1 MEHVLTTV
9 DICRDRDQATAIP
22 LANTRETQLLE
33 IRRIVIQPC
42 QSSGTGRRERKKE
55 GRAGQST
62 GPDIAG
68 QIYLSVTRGVYIST
82 LSRVINTR
90 GGGGGGDGRG
100 NFVLPLSS
108 SSHNY
113 HPCPDGSQTAVTS
126 RTRLE
131 SLEQTILKACSMI
144 ASSPRRPN
152 YQPVD
157 PSREFLRA
165 HGFQVPRHGVVDP
178 CIFQS
183 LQLPSRLKLPL
194 CLRR

>member
-1 MEHVLTTV
+1 MS
-9 DICRDRDQATAIP
+9 IIGDR
-22 LANTRETQLLE
+22 E
-33 IRRIVIQPC
+33 
-42 QSSGTGRRERKKE
+42 ERKEERRKDWPIN
-55 GRAGQST
+55 
-62 GPDIAG
+62 GPRYCRTNLFIRYTWRL
-68 QIYLSVTRGVYIST
+68 YLDTFTRNKYAWW
-82 LSRVINTR
+82 
-90 GGGGGGDGRG
+90 GGGDGRG

-183 LQLPSRLKLPL
+183 LQLPSRLKQPL